1 MNYYRA
7 RKIILIFKYLKLIGQ
22 SLFIK
27 VIQNNE
33 IFIKIFKF
41 LKKQKIK
48 IVKNKNFIVMNTI
61 ELIIYYMIKYF

>member
-1 MNYYRA
+1 MNYYRV
-7 RKIILIFKYLKLIGQ
+7 RKIILRFKYLKLIGQ
-22 SLFIK
+22 SLFTKI
-27 VIQNNE
+27 IQNNE

-41 LKKQKIK
+41 LKKLK